1 MRILHVGTWVVPTEV
16 VLAIEIVIAVCCVVA
31 VFNILSNL
39 YVKGNAAKLHSAT
52 LPLSARCEEQGTSL
66 QGRRDTFKEYIEFL
80 DLQKVHRCS
89 RSVLSGAERDEIK
102 YLIKYSEI
110 NYDVDS
116 LERIDFCV
124 DFLTDLSNFQKDM
137 MALSG
142 EIKQHVPLFVC
153 VFASKKRM
161 AYTVCNADIAL
172 SKFKNPR
179 FTFLYISPAGQSRRK
194 FRVQISESVLRN
206 IQTEISARLCKTGYS
221 KAQRGAMPNDL
232 REAIKRRD
240 NYTCCICGNSVLNE
254 PNLLLEVDHIIPISK
269 GGKTEASNL
278 QTLCWRCNRAKSN
291 K

>member
-1 MRILHVGTWVVPTEV
+1 ML
-16 VLAIEIVIAVCCVVA
+16 CCVVA

-39 YVKGNAAKLHSAT
+39 YIKGNAAKLHSAA

-110 NYDVDS
+110 SYDVDS

-142 EIKQHVPLFVC
+142 EIKQYVPLFVC

-172 SKFKNPR
+172 SEFKNPR

-206 IQTEISARLCKTGYS
+206 IQTEISARLCKTEYS
-221 KAQRGAMPNDL
+221 KAQRGAMTNDL
-232 REAIKRRD
+232 REAIKRRG

>member
-1 MRILHVGTWVVPTEV
+1 M
-16 VLAIEIVIAVCCVVA
+16 
-31 VFNILSNL
+31 
-39 YVKGNAAKLHSAT
+39 
-52 LPLSARCEEQGTSL
+52 
-66 QGRRDTFKEYIEFL
+66 
-80 DLQKVHRCS
+80 
-89 RSVLSGAERDEIK
+89 SGAERDEIK

-110 NYDVDS
+110 SYDVDS

-142 EIKQHVPLFVC
+142 EIKQYVPLFVC

-161 AYTVCNADIAL
+161 AYTVCNAGIAL
-172 SKFKNPR
+172 SEFKNPR

-221 KAQRGAMPNDL
+221 KAQRGAMTNDL
-232 REAIKRRD
+232 REAIKRRG